1 VRKVAA
7 TTRHDFVAE
16 RRTDEIGS
24 TVTPV
29 LINPYCRGLAL
40 KDPGYEKIP
49 RHWSADPR
57 WRKSVNT
64 GWKLDGSVG
73 LSSEVVMAVRLLVN
87 GCLLGW
93 LAVGPAIAADRALSV
108 TIYADDQALV
118 QDRRDIEVKGGRQ
131 RIEFQDVSAQ
141 IRPETVSL
149 TADDISIVE
158 QNFDFDLLTPSKMM
172 EKAVGHEVT
181 IVRVNPATGAETRE
195 QAEVLAT
202 NAGVVLKIGQHIE
215 VLRDDGLPVRVIFD
229 KVPDN
234 LRARPTLSVT
244 VIGAHAGTRPATLSY
259 LTPGLGWKADYVA
272 LYNEGD
278 SKIDVQGWVTLTNS
292 SGVTYDN
299 AQTLLVAGSPAAA
312 DGGGRQP
319 NYYYRQPGPRPTLQQ
334 AGTESGSRERLGDF
348 YLYPLAERTTIANLQ
363 TKQVSF
369 LDVQGV
375 PAEHGYE
382 YRNRWLG
389 TADQPQSAKSIYSF
403 STSAHAGLGDQLPA
417 GILRFYMRDKRGD
430 PQFIGE
436 SSIDH
441 TPMGSTLSL
450 ATGDAFDVKVRAV
463 VEKRTRLNT
472 NNSGANNLFA
482 NHWQSDMRY
491 ELSNALPR
499 PVTVKLV
506 QEGLWG
512 DSRIITE
519 SIKSTRRS
527 ADAAEWSVTVP
538 ANGNASVTASFDT
551 RY

>member
-1 VRKVAA
+1 MAA
-7 TTRHDFVAE
+7 
-16 RRTDEIGS
+16 
-24 TVTPV
+24 
-29 LINPYCRGLAL
+29 
-40 KDPGYEKIP
+40 
-49 RHWSADPR
+49 
-57 WRKSVNT
+57 
-64 GWKLDGSVG
+64 
-73 LSSEVVMAVRLLVN
+73 RLLVI
-87 GCLLGW
+87 GCMLCLLAG
-93 LAVGPAIAADRALSV
+93 APVSAADRTLSV
-108 TIYADDQALV
+108 TIYAGDLALV

-149 TADDISIVE
+149 TAADISIVE
-158 QNFDFDLLTPSKMM
+158 QNFDFDLLTPAKLM
-172 EKAVGHEVT
+172 EKAVGQEVT

-195 QAEVLAT
+195 QAQVLAT
-202 NAGVVLKIGQHIE
+202 NGGVVLRIGQRIE

-244 VIGAHAGTRPATLSY
+244 VIGGHAGTRPATLSY

-272 LYNEGD
+272 LYNEAD

-299 AQTLLVAGSPAAA
+299 AQTLLVAGSPAQA
-312 DGGGRQP
+312 DGGARQP
-319 NYYYRQPGPRPTLQQ
+319 AYYRGPSRPTLQQ
-334 AGTESGSRERLGDF
+334 AGTESGGRERLGDY
-348 YLYPLAERTTIANLQ
+348 YLYPLAERTTIANMQ

-369 LDVQGV
+369 LDVHGV

-389 TADQPQSAKSIYSF
+389 TAETPQSAKSIYAF

-436 SSIDH
+436 SRIDH

-463 VEKRTRLNT
+463 VDKRTRV
-472 NNSGANNLFA
+472 NSTE
-482 NHWQSDMRY
+482 WQSDMRY

-499 PVTVKLV
+499 PVTVKLL

-512 DSRIITE
+512 DARISAE

-527 ADAAEWSVTVP
+527 AEVAEWAVMVP
-538 ANGNASVTASFDT
+538 ANGKASVTATFDT